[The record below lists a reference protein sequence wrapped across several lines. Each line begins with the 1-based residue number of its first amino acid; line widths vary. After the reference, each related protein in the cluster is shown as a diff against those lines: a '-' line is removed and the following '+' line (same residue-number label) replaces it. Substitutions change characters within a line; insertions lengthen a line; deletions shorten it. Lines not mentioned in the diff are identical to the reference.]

1 MAYKSL
7 LRSNRE
13 YCSNIQSPHTKN
25 RKPKSKKFQCR
36 TARYTTGRFHN
47 TSSVTS
53 MLDYLK
59 WNSLVTHRNIAKVTA
74 VHNNRQYGRH
84 QSRPLSHHTHDVVL
98 LVVFN
103 TKPSV
108 HPLTTS
114 NSASSLIQLS
124 FGILYHLILSLL
136 LWISLN
142 HRAKSKI
149 VKL

>member
-13 YCSNIQSPHTKN
+13 YCSNIWSPHTKN

-59 WNSLVTHRNIAKVTA
+59 WNSLDTHRNIAKVTA

-84 QSRPLSHHTHDVVL
+84 QSRPLSHHTRCSLTSGLQYQTFSASTDYFKFSFFPHTVVL
-98 LVVFN
+98 WN
-103 TKPSV
+103 TLPPDIV
-108 HPLTTS
+108 
-114 NSASSLIQLS
+114 SASSLDQFKSQIQ
-124 FGILYHLILSLL
+124 IQ
-136 LWISLN
+136 N
-142 HRAKSKI
+142 C
-149 VKL
+149 

>member
-13 YCSNIQSPHTKN
+13 YWSLHTKN

-36 TARYTTGRFHN
+36 TARYTTGIFHN

-53 MLDYLK
+53 MLDYLN
-59 WNSLVTHRNIAKVTA
+59 WNSLNTHRNIAKVTA
-74 VHNNRQYGRH
+74 VHNNRQYGCH
-84 QSRPLSHHTHDVVL
+84 QSRPLSHHTHVVL

-142 HRAKSKI
+142 HRSKSKI